1 MIPTTV
7 PELTPLDDDEVEQP
21 VQEEHVQDE
30 HLFEQQPPQV
40 LQDHSPELQRDWRPR
55 AE

>member
-1 MIPTTV
+1 MIPTKLPPL
-7 PELTPLDDDEVEQP
+7 PEDDEVEQP

-40 LQDHSPELQRDWRPR
+40 LQDHSPEPQPWRPR
-55 AE
+55 SE